1 MRKKSDGLY
10 MPEQPRLVGHTPEL
24 GYIWQDENGAAL
36 TVPEQII
43 ELAWLADLGLMRFY
57 VLALPFPPSANR
69 YWRRGKQ
76 GHLHRSDE
84 ADSYIAVVK
93 TVCYQAGLNDPMR
106 AQLMTLGWFW
116 RDVASRDLN
125 NCTKILYDAL
135 QGQAYVN
142 DNQICDERHIRDY
155 DGQRPRVLLFI
166 SETTAADNEKVKELE
181 KAALKRALKAGA

>member
-1 MRKKSDGLY
+1 
-10 MPEQPRLVGHTPEL
+10 MPFQPQTIGNTPEL
-24 GYIWQDENGAAL
+24 GYSWTDEDGTTL
-36 TVPEQII
+36 TVPEQIT
-43 ELAWLADLGLMRFY
+43 EAAWLSDLGLQRFY

-76 GHLHRSDE
+76 GNLHRSDE
-84 ADSYIAVVK
+84 ADAYIEVVK
-93 TVCYQAGLNDPMR
+93 YVCLQAGLTEPMR
-106 AQLMTLGWFW
+106 AQLVTLGWFW

-135 QGQAYVN
+135 QGYAYVN

-155 DGQRPRVLLFI
+155 DGERPRVLMLI

-181 KAALKRALKAGA
+181 KAAIKRAQKAGA